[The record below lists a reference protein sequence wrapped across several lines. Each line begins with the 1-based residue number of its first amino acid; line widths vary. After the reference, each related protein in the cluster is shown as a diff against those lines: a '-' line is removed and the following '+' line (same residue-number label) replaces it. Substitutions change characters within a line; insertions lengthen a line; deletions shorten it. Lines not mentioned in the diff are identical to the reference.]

1 MQVCLLPALLCS
13 PSAPPPSLSLHL
25 RPLSLTPSL
34 SHPLSLSHPPSLS
47 PPLPLTPSPPLLH
60 HSSLFLPE
68 NTLQINDELN
78 TVFVRYERWLR
89 NMEAANSGKTKE
101 EGTAQPPVTEPETGV
116 ATTSL
121 TQVGQ
126 ALFPAL
132 MGRCLAIGR
141 TLNMFISS
149 PSLSPPAFHCA
160 LHQLPLL
167 G

>member
-1 MQVCLLPALLCS
+1 MSPPCTPLLP
-13 PSAPPPSLSLHL
+13 PPLLSLHL
-25 RPLSLTPSL
+25 LHFTPSL
-34 SHPLSLSHPPSLS
+34 SHPLSLSLSL
-47 PPLPLTPSPPLLH
+47 PHPPLLH

-89 NMEAANSGKTKE
+89 NTEAANSGKTEE
-101 EGTAQPPVTEPETGV
+101 EGTAQPPITEPETGV

-141 TLNMFISS
+141 TLNMFIS